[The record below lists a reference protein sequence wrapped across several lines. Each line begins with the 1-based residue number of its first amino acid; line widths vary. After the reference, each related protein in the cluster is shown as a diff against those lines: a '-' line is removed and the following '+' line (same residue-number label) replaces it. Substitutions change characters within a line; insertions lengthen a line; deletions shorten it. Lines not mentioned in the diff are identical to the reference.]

1 MCCFYLNKRTFL
13 ADSDVK
19 KYDISMV
26 RPPILHNQIV
36 LRGHHLSPQSRSK
49 VKNALRT
56 LHSLEIMAVNT
67 YRFQI
72 TQTDDAL
79 NRELIAA
86 MCNEMTHVQD
96 FTVKLYE
103 YGLTP
108 SLFRWAWWLVGFGI
122 GFGSRLL
129 GKKAILKTGI
139 FVETKA
145 VHHYA
150 ELLNAAEW
158 DDPTRHVIE
167 KDQADEDGHI
177 QTWSRLLSETA

>member
-1 MCCFYLNKRTFL
+1 MT
-13 ADSDVK
+13 DSGTER
-19 KYDISMV
+19 YDISVV
-26 RPPILHNQIV
+26 RPAIVHDQIA
-36 LRGHHLSPQSRSK
+36 LRGRELSLSARAK
-49 VKNALRT
+49 VQKALRT
-56 LHSLEIMAVNT
+56 FHSLEIMAVNT

-72 TQTDDAL
+72 TGQVDPL

-96 FTVKLYE
+96 FAVKLYE
-103 YGLTP
+103 YGMTP
-108 SLFRWAWWLVGFGI
+108 SLFRWAWWLVGFVI

-129 GKKAILKTGI
+129 GRKAIFKTGI

-150 ELLNAAEW
+150 ELLGAADW
-158 DDPTRHVIE
+158 DEATRRMIE

-177 QTWSRLLSETA
+177 RTWSRLLSELS

>member
-1 MCCFYLNKRTFL
+1 MTGTEAHKL
-13 ADSDVK
+13 
-19 KYDISMV
+19 DISII
-26 RPPILHNQIV
+26 RPSMSRDQIA
-36 LRGHHLSPQSRSK
+36 LRGRNLTPQARAK
-49 VKNALRT
+49 IKKALRT

-72 TQTDDAL
+72 TRIDDDL

-96 FTVKLYE
+96 FAVKLYE
-103 YGLTP
+103 YGFTP
-108 SLFRWAWWLVGFGI
+108 CLFRWAWWLVGFAI

-129 GKKAILKTGI
+129 GRKAILKTGV

-150 ELLNAAEW
+150 QLLGAADW
-158 DDPTRHVIE
+158 DEQTRRTIE
-167 KDQADEDGHI
+167 KDQSDEDGHI
-177 QTWSRLLSETA
+177 QNWSRLLSELY

>member
-1 MCCFYLNKRTFL
+1 MT
-13 ADSDVK
+13 DSEAQQH
-19 KYDISMV
+19 DISMI
-26 RPPILHNQIV
+26 RPPILHDQIA
-36 LRGHHLSPQSRSK
+36 LRGRTLSPQARAN
-49 VKNALRT
+49 VKKALRT

-72 TQTDDAL
+72 TRTEDTL
-79 NRELIAA
+79 NRELITA

-96 FTVKLYE
+96 FSVKLYE

-129 GKKAILKTGI
+129 GRKAMLKTGI
-139 FVETKA
+139 FVEGKA

-150 ELLNAAEW
+150 ELLSAADW
-158 DDPTRHVIE
+158 DDATRHIIE
-167 KDQADEDGHI
+167 KDQADENGHI
-177 QTWSRLLSETA
+177 QTWLRFLGELS

>member
-1 MCCFYLNKRTFL
+1 MTDFDKNKYDVSVLRPAISHDQVAL
-13 ADSDVK
+13 RGRRLGPQARAKVK
-19 KYDISMV
+19 K
-26 RPPILHNQIV
+26 
-36 LRGHHLSPQSRSK
+36 
-49 VKNALRT
+49 ALRT

-72 TQTDDAL
+72 TRTDDAL

-108 SLFRWAWWLVGFGI
+108 SLFRWAWWFVGFGF
-122 GFGSRLL
+122 GFGSRIL
-129 GKKAILKTGI
+129 GRKAMLKVGI
-139 FVETKA
+139 WVETKA
-145 VHHYA
+145 VHHYS
-150 ELLNAAEW
+150 ELLTAADW
-158 DDPTRHVIE
+158 DEATRRVIE

-177 QTWSRLLSETA
+177 KMWSRFLKEMS

>member
-1 MCCFYLNKRTFL
+1 MTQTRSTF
-13 ADSDVK
+13 
-19 KYDISMV
+19 DIS
-26 RPPILHNQIV
+26 V
-36 LRGHHLSPQSRSK
+36 LRPAIVHQDIGFRGGNLTSDQMRK
-49 VKNALRT
+49 VRKALRT

-72 TQTDDAL
+72 TGADSEL

-86 MCNEMTHVQD
+86 MCNELTHAQD
-96 FTVKLYE
+96 FLVKLYE
-103 YGLTP
+103 YRQRP
-108 SLFRWAWWLVGFGI
+108 SLFRWAWWLVGFVF

-145 VHHYA
+145 VHHYSQ
-150 ELLNAAEW
+150 LLAAADW
-158 DDPTRHVIE
+158 DEPTRQVIA

-177 QTWSRLLSETA
+177 QTWRRLLAAMEGARQ

>member
-1 MCCFYLNKRTFL
+1 MSPAARAKI
-13 ADSDVK
+13 K
-19 KYDISMV
+19 K
-26 RPPILHNQIV
+26 
-36 LRGHHLSPQSRSK
+36 
-49 VKNALRT
+49 ALRT
-56 LHSLEIMAVNT
+56 FHSLEIMAVNT

-72 TQTDDAL
+72 TTSDDPL

-86 MCNEMTHVQD
+86 MCNEITHVQD

-108 SLFRWAWWLVGFGI
+108 CLARWAWWLVGFVI

-150 ELLNAAEW
+150 ELLAAADW
-158 DDPTRHVIE
+158 DDDTRRIIE

-177 QTWSRLLSETA
+177 QNWTRYLSELS

>member
-1 MCCFYLNKRTFL
+1 MT
-13 ADSDVK
+13 DSKDH
-19 KYDISMV
+19 KYDVSIL
-26 RPPILHNQIV
+26 RPAVSHDQIA
-36 LRGHHLSPQSRSK
+36 LRGRQLSPQARTK
-49 VKNALRT
+49 VKKALRT
-56 LHSLEIMAVNT
+56 FHSLEVMAVNT

-72 TQTDDAL
+72 SRSDDPI

-108 SLFRWAWWLVGFGI
+108 SPIRWAWWLVGFGI

-129 GKKAILKTGI
+129 GKKAMLKTGV

-150 ELLNAAEW
+150 ELLNAADW
-158 DDPTRHVIE
+158 DDDTRRMIE

-177 QTWSRLLSETA
+177 QTWSRFLSELS